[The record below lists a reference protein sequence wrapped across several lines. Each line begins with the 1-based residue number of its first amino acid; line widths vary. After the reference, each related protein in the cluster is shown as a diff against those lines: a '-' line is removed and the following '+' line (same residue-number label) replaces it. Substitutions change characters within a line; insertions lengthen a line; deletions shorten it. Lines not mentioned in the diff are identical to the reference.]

1 MYGNE
6 NDDQEQ
12 SDLIQS
18 LFVIASYAKQT
29 GRLQKWLLEHK
40 AYVQI
45 ERVLE
50 SNIEESI
57 NDINGFLN
65 ESHIKGVKLNIP
77 LSDVIFIFKSF
88 VIGVDKD
95 AVDSKIINEL
105 KKAFIKIQYFIMG
118 EDVTDEI
125 KEKNI
130 IEFGVVI
137 ENIYIKSIEKI
148 MSSYQRVNSSLSDN
162 FIKMGMIDKKIKDA
176 ENIRKK
182 QAHAM
187 GVNQQNIIHR
197 QEELIKVIGA
207 INEK

>member
-57 NDINGFLN
+57 NDINGFHL
-65 ESHIKGVKLNIP
+65 
-77 LSDVIFIFKSF
+77 
-88 VIGVDKD
+88 
-95 AVDSKIINEL
+95 
-105 KKAFIKIQYFIMG
+105 
-118 EDVTDEI
+118 
-125 KEKNI
+125 
-130 IEFGVVI
+130 
-137 ENIYIKSIEKI
+137 
-148 MSSYQRVNSSLSDN
+148 
-162 FIKMGMIDKKIKDA
+162 
-176 ENIRKK
+176 
-182 QAHAM
+182 
-187 GVNQQNIIHR
+187 
-197 QEELIKVIGA
+197 
-207 INEK
+207 